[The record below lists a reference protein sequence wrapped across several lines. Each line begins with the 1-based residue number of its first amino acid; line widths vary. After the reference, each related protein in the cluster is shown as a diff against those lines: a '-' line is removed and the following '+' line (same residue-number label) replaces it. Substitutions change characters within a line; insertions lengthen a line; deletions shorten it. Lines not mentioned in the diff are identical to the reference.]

1 MELEEYSPW
10 VEAYNWAFMQMTI
23 SKKEIDLEDP
33 NSLVHQLAKEYYERI
48 KGE

>member
-10 VEAYNWAFMQMTI
+10 TEAYNQAFMQMTI
-23 SKKEIDLEDP
+23 SKKEINLEDP
-33 NSLVHQLAKEYYERI
+33 TSLVHQLAKEYYERI